1 MIKNENIIRAI
12 MEENALLR
20 EEVRVA
26 RRANR
31 AKEELLS
38 TMSHEIRT
46 PVSSIVGMLDLV
58 LNMSLTYEQ
67 REYLQTVKSSADH
80 LLGLLDH
87 ALEFSR
93 MEAGR
98 LELDKID
105 FDLRSSLEAAIQSLA
120 VSAGKKGLELVCHI
134 DRDTPTYLVGDPGR
148 MRQIIINLVGNAIKF
163 TDAGHVLMTC
173 EVQELL
179 GDAVVLRFTVTDTGI
194 GIPDDK
200 RESIFEPFRQ
210 VDGSIARRY
219 GGTGLGLS
227 ISKKL
232 VETMGG
238 RIWVESELGVG
249 SSFHFTLQLALQ
261 RGDELP
267 RPHCDQDDIKQER
280 RSELIHALKSAS
292 EDAVSTGNAHCQAS
306 IPSFRNGEP
315 RPGELKAVSKL
326 RILLAEDNPVNQ
338 MVTVGILEK
347 HGHSVTIAEDGRRAI
362 RLLEKQ
368 QFDLV
373 LMDVGMPVMD
383 GIKTV
388 KNIRNSSSSFQ
399 SIPIIAMTAYP
410 IRTYHAICIEAGM
423 NDYLTKPI
431 NSERLLAVVARWT
444 RQEEKCLSAE
454 VNSDASL
461 EKVIDVDQ
469 AISRMGGDTALFRE
483 ALEIFLQD
491 ASERVQ
497 LLRNAIERTDYGLV
511 RKIAHRLGGAASS
524 VGAVGVQAVAGEL
537 EKMGEGRNIAGYHR
551 TLSLLQIE
559 LEKARGISNESLLL
573 DRA

>member
-1 MIKNENIIRAI
+1 VIENEKTIEAI

-20 EEVRVA
+20 EEARVA

-31 AKEELLS
+31 AKGELLAV
-38 TMSHEIRT
+38 MSHEIRT
-46 PVSSIVGMLDLV
+46 PVSGIVGMLDLI

-67 REYLQTVKSSADH
+67 REYLQTVRSSADH
-80 LLGLLDH
+80 LLGILDH

-93 MEAGR
+93 MDAGP
-98 LELDKID
+98 LELDEID
-105 FDLRSSLEAAIQSLA
+105 FDLPSTLEMAIQTLA
-120 VSAGKKGLELVCHI
+120 LSAGKKGLELVCRI
-134 DRDTPTYLVGDPGR
+134 DRETPTHLVGDPGR
-148 MRQIIINLVGNAIKF
+148 MRQVIINLVGNAIKF
-163 TDAGHVLMTC
+163 TEAGHVLMTC

-179 GDAVVLRFTVTDTGI
+179 DDAVVLRFTVSDTGI

-200 RESIFEPFRQ
+200 RESIFEAFRQ

-249 SSFHFTLQLALQ
+249 SSFHFTLHLALQ

-267 RPHCDQDDIKQER
+267 RPHCDQDDIEQVR
-280 RSELIHALKSAS
+280 QSELIHALQTAS
-292 EDAVSTGNAHCQAS
+292 GDVVSTGNVYCQAS

-315 RPGELKAVSKL
+315 RPGEVKAVSKL

-338 MVTVGILEK
+338 MVTVGMLEK
-347 HGHSVTIAEDGRRAI
+347 HGHSVTIAEDGRQAI
-362 RLLEKQ
+362 RLLEKR

-388 KNIRNSSSSFQ
+388 KTIRNSSSSFQ

-410 IRTYHAICIEAGM
+410 IKTYHAICIEAGM

-444 RQEEKCLSAE
+444 RQEERCLSAE
-454 VNSDASL
+454 ENSDTSL

-469 AISRMGGDTALFRE
+469 AVSRMGGDTALFRE

-491 ASERVQ
+491 VSERVQ
-497 LLRNAIERTDYGLV
+497 LLRTAIERTDYESV

-524 VGAVGVQAVAGEL
+524 VAAVGVQAVAGEL
-537 EKMGEGRNIAGYHR
+537 EKMGEGRNIAGYDR
-551 TLSLLQIE
+551 ILTLLQEE
-559 LEKARGISNESLLL
+559 LEKARGISNKYLF
-573 DRA
+573 